1 MGGTNVHLVLEEAP
15 LKTKEAL
22 NERPC
27 QILTLS
33 AKTPSALREL
43 TQRYLGYLDADRETL
58 LADICFTANTGRK
71 HFDHRLTVLAESK
84 GHLREQLA
92 DFEQIST
99 NVVKSQ
105 DQSSKI
111 AFLFTGQGS
120 QYLGMGYQLYKTQPT
135 FRQTLDHCDEIL
147 RPYLK
152 KPLIEVLYPHSGQN
166 FQESTGDELI
176 HETAYT

>member
-22 NERPC
+22 NERYW

-120 QYLGMGYQLYKTQPT
+120 QYLGMG
-135 FRQTLDHCDEIL
+135 
-147 RPYLK
+147 
-152 KPLIEVLYPHSGQN
+152 
-166 FQESTGDELI
+166 
-176 HETAYT
+176 